1 MSSEVSIG
9 SDRRP
14 TKEELDAMSPE
25 QLARLAGELDEV
37 EVVHNTPAFPIPGT
51 RAEKRAERSVALW
64 FVISAISMIAF
75 VVAFIAW
82 PWEYVN
88 VGEPGHALY
97 NLYTPVIG
105 FTFGFSVLSIGIAV
119 IQMVKKL
126 FPEET
131 SVQQRHDGPST
142 DVDRA
147 TFLAQV
153 ADAGKGTTIGRR
165 KLIIRSAGLA
175 AAVAGIGTGV
185 VALGGII
192 RNPWAE
198 GDDAPL
204 WHTGWRPENGE
215 TVYLRTDTGILS
227 ETARV
232 RPEDM
237 EPGAMMTVFPYRES
251 ERGNE
256 EELLHAQRASDAPVM
271 LIRLR
276 PGTEVTKRPGQ
287 ENFNYGDFY
296 AWSKV
301 CTHLGCPTS
310 LFQAQDNRILC
321 PCHQS
326 QFLATQDAEPVFGP
340 AARPLPQLPITVNE
354 EGYFVARS
362 DFVEPVGPAFW
373 ERPKTT

>member
-1 MSSEVSIG
+1 
-9 SDRRP
+9 
-14 TKEELDAMSPE
+14 MSPE

-64 FVISAISMIAF
+64 FIISAISMIAF

-105 FTFGFSVLSIGIAV
+105 FTFGFAVLSIGIAV

-126 FPEET
+126 FPDET

-198 GDDAPL
+198 GENAPL

-227 ETARV
+227 EIARV

-251 ERGNE
+251 ERATRRSCCTRSAPRTRRSCSSVSAPGPRSRS
-256 EELLHAQRASDAPVM
+256 APVRRTSTTVTSTPGRRSAPTSDA
-271 LIRLR
+271 R
-276 PGTEVTKRPGQ
+276 PRCSRRRTTAFSARATSRSSWPPRMPSPSSGRPPGRCL
-287 ENFNYGDFY
+287 
-296 AWSKV
+296 S
-301 CTHLGCPTS
+301 C
-310 LFQAQDNRILC
+310 
-321 PCHQS
+321 
-326 QFLATQDAEPVFGP
+326 
-340 AARPLPQLPITVNE
+340 
-354 EGYFVARS
+354 RS
-362 DFVEPVGPAFW
+362 
-373 ERPKTT
+373 R

>member
-1 MSSEVSIG
+1 
-9 SDRRP
+9 
-14 TKEELDAMSPE
+14 MSPE

-37 EVVHNTPAFPIPGT
+37 EVVHNTPKFPIAGT
-51 RAEKRAERSVALW
+51 RAEKRAERTVALW
-64 FVISAISMIAF
+64 FVISALSGLAFVIAF
-75 VVAFIAW
+75 IWW

-88 VGEPGHALY
+88 VGEPGY
-97 NLYTPVIG
+97 TIYSMYTPVIG
-105 FTFGFSVLSIGIAV
+105 FTFGFAILAMGIAV
-119 IQMVKKL
+119 IQAVKKL
-126 FPEET
+126 FPDEV
-131 SVQQRHDGPST
+131 SIQQRHDGPS
-142 DVDRA
+142 DELDRR
-147 TFLAQV
+147 TLVAQLT
-153 ADAGKGTTIGRR
+153 DAGNGTTLGRR

-175 AAVAGIGTGV
+175 ATVVGIGTGV

-198 GDDAPL
+198 GDEAPL

-227 ETARV
+227 EIARV

-237 EPGAMMTVFPYRES
+237 EPGSMMTVFPYRES
-251 ERGNE
+251 ERGHE

-276 PGTEVTKRPGQ
+276 PGTVVNARPGQ
-287 ENFNYGDFY
+287 EDFNHGDFY

-301 CTHLGCPTS
+301 CTHVGCPTS
-310 LFQAQDNRILC
+310 LYQAQDNRILC

-326 QFLATQDAEPVFGP
+326 QFLATEDARPVFGP
-340 AARPLPQLPITVNE
+340 AARPLPQLPITVND
-354 EGYFVARS
+354 EGYFVAVS

>member
-1 MSSEVSIG
+1 MSSEVSTG
-9 SDRRP
+9 ADRRP
-14 TKEELDAMSPE
+14 TREELDEMSPE

-37 EVVHNTPAFPIPGT
+37 EVVHNTPKFPIAGT
-51 RAEKRAERSVALW
+51 RAEKRAERTVALW
-64 FVISAISMIAF
+64 FVISALSGLAFVIAF
-75 VVAFIAW
+75 IWW

-88 VGEPGHALY
+88 VGEPGY
-97 NLYTPVIG
+97 TIYSMYTPVIG
-105 FTFGFSVLSIGIAV
+105 FTFGFAILAMGIAV
-119 IQMVKKL
+119 IQAVKKL
-126 FPEET
+126 FPDEV
-131 SVQQRHDGPST
+131 SIQQRHDGPS
-142 DVDRA
+142 DELDRR
-147 TFLAQV
+147 TLVAQLT
-153 ADAGKGTTIGRR
+153 DAGNGTTLGRR

-175 AAVAGIGTGV
+175 ATVVGIGTGV

-198 GDDAPL
+198 GDEAPL

-227 ETARV
+227 EIARV

-237 EPGAMMTVFPYRES
+237 EPGSMMTVFPYRES
-251 ERGNE
+251 ERGHE

-276 PGTEVTKRPGQ
+276 PGTVVNARPGQ
-287 ENFNYGDFY
+287 EDFNHGDFY

-301 CTHLGCPTS
+301 CTHVGCPTS
-310 LFQAQDNRILC
+310 LYQAQDNRILC

-326 QFLATQDAEPVFGP
+326 QFLATEDARPVFGP
-340 AARPLPQLPITVNE
+340 AARPLPQLPITVND
-354 EGYFVARS
+354 EGYFVAVS